1 MPLNDLL
8 STLLAL
14 AGLIGATALGVL
26 GELPLL
32 ADLLIGAGVGALI
45 AKAVIGRLERGGREL
60 PGPRVRQLDRAYI
73 AAGMALALVINLAAK
88 LL

>member
-60 PGPRVRQLDRAYI
+60 RSLSSPMRQFGREFSGQSPCRRA
-73 AAGMALALVINLAAK
+73 G
-88 LL
+88 